1 MTETLWLRVRPEI
14 SLGHLRLMKEMGL
27 KGLDVSPYIVPR
39 MYYSKPLMCGVIEVT
54 TPQSARLFRKDVF
67 TRLRLT
73 TRLRALLSDEP
84 RLPALSM
91 LILDESYLE
100 YQPDDVVEVYM
111 DIWSTSSHVWLPHFS
126 DLDAAFD

>member
-27 KGLDVSPYIVPR
+27 KGLDISPYIVPR

-54 TPQSARLFRKDVF
+54 TPQSAKLFRKDVF
-67 TRLRLT
+67 SWLHLSV
-73 TRLRALLSDEP
+73 RLRALLSDEP
-84 RLPALSM
+84 RQPALSM

-100 YQPDDVVEVYM
+100 YQPDDVVEVYVN
-111 DIWSTSSHVWLPHFS
+111 IWSTSSPVWLPLF
-126 DLDAAFD
+126 LT